1 MFARTIR
8 VGTSLNCSIGY
19 NPTFYVKKL
28 VIVVSEIRVNSCMIA
43 EHVCIST
50 DTDTT
55 LGTSLITLHRSR
67 WLAAGQAGRKH
78 KKPS

>member
-1 MFARTIR
+1 M
-8 VGTSLNCSIGY
+8 GY
-19 NPTFYVKKL
+19 NPTFHVKKL

-55 LGTSLITLHRSR
+55 LGTSLITLRRSR